1 MDSAAIRRSFVD
13 HFVERGHVEV
23 PSASLVPP
31 TLDPSVLLT
40 TAGMQPFKPYFRG
53 DEVPP
58 APRLTSVQKFFRTV
72 DIDEVGKTARHLTF
86 FEMMGNFSFG
96 DYFKEGAVEFALDLS
111 LGAWGLDRE
120 RIWATVYRGSE
131 DIPADDDARQIW
143 LAKGMPAERI
153 VALGDDNFWASGP
166 TGPCG
171 PCSELY
177 FDRGVEHGCDRP
189 DCAPGCECDR
199 FLEYWNLVF
208 MQYDRGA
215 DGKLTPLPKQN
226 IDTGAGLERVAAL
239 LQGVHSV
246 YEVDTF
252 RDIISTVEGWSG
264 ASYANE
270 GVEQKALR
278 VLADHGR
285 SMTMLA
291 ADGVMPSNES
301 RGYILRRI
309 IRRAVQHGSRI
320 GLETPFLGRLQDLVI
335 EQLGEFH
342 PALVE
347 HRDDVRRL
355 LEAEEQR
362 FAATLETGSA
372 LLADVIERT
381 REAGRSSVAAED
393 AFRLHDTYGFPVEL
407 TAELA
412 HEAGLG
418 LDESGFAG
426 LMQEQRQRA
435 RSAARK
441 TGAADPERLAA
452 FARDAGFSTEF
463 VGYRALDVETVAG
476 AVEDLGDGV
485 ALVKLHASPFYA
497 EGGGQVSDTGV
508 LEWEGGRAA
517 IEGVHRYDSDQ
528 VLSVRVERGELLPST
543 PVRAEVDTSQRV
555 PTVANHTGTHLL
567 HRALRGRLGEHVHQR
582 GSAVRPDKLRFD
594 FSHDAPLSAEDLAAV
609 EDEVNRVIG
618 DDRAVRIFETT
629 QDEARKL
636 GAMMLFGE
644 KYGEIV
650 RLVEIDGYSRELCGG
665 THVAS
670 TGVVGAF
677 RVLSEGSVGQ
687 GVRRIEAV
695 TGPAAI
701 DLLRRHDRAAEAA
714 AAAARTTV
722 EQLPAVVEQL
732 TSRVRELER
741 AARKGGTSNGG
752 VDLQALTAGAV
763 ESGTLRVLAVQAPD
777 GTLGDALLELADR
790 LKGALG
796 PSAVVLGATDDEGVG
811 AARRE
816 PHARGR
822 RARSQRRGRDPRR
835 GADRR
840 GRGRRA
846 SRDGARRRQGCDP
859 SRRGARRGARRA
871 AQPRL
876 SEAIGARACARL
888 RQRAHRRRDLGRL
901 RHARAAAHDRAP
913 RRGTRRARRAV
924 CDHRS

>member
-1 MDSAAIRRSFVD
+1 
-13 HFVERGHVEV
+13 
-23 PSASLVPP
+23 
-31 TLDPSVLLT
+31 
-40 TAGMQPFKPYFRG
+40 
-53 DEVPP
+53 
-58 APRLTSVQKFFRTV
+58 
-72 DIDEVGKTARHLTF
+72 
-86 FEMMGNFSFG
+86 MMGNFSFG
-96 DYFKEGAVEFALDLS
+96 DYFKEGAVEFALELS
-111 LGAWGLDRE
+111 LGAWGLDRD

-131 DIPADDDARQIW
+131 DIPADDDAREIW

-177 FDRGVEHGCDRP
+177 YDRGVEHGCDRP
-189 DCAPGCECDR
+189 DCAPGCDCDR

-215 DGKLTPLPKQN
+215 DGSLTPLPKQN

-252 RDIISTVEGWSG
+252 RDIISTIEGWTG
-264 ASYANE
+264 ARYANE
-270 GVEQKALR
+270 GIEQKALR

-320 GLETPFLGRLQDLVI
+320 GLESPFLGRLQDLVI
-335 EQLGEFH
+335 DQLGGFH

-362 FAATLETGSA
+362 FAATLQTGST
-372 LLADVIERT
+372 LLADVLERT
-381 REAGRSSVAAED
+381 REAGRSEVAAAD

-407 TAELA
+407 TAELV

-418 LDESGFAG
+418 LDETGFAE
-426 LMQEQRQRA
+426 LMEQQRQRA
-435 RSAARK
+435 RSATRR
-441 TGAADPERLAA
+441 GGSADPERLAA
-452 FARDAGFSTEF
+452 FARDAGFASEF
-463 VGYRALDVETVAG
+463 VGYRVLDVETVAG
-476 AVEDLGDGV
+476 AVEQLGDGS

-497 EGGGQVSDTGV
+497 EGGGQVSDHGV

-517 IEGVHRYDSDQ
+517 VEEVHRFDTDQ
-528 VLSVRVERGELLPST
+528 VLTVRVERGELLPNM
-543 PVRAEVDTSQRV
+543 PVRAAVETSTRV

-567 HRALRGRLGEHVHQR
+567 HRALRNRLGDHVHQR

-594 FSHDAPLSAEDLAAV
+594 FSHDAPLTAEDILAV
-609 EDEVNRVIG
+609 EDEVNHVIG
-618 DDRAVRIFETT
+618 EDRPLRIFETT
-629 QDEARKL
+629 QDEARRL

-650 RLVEIDGYSRELCGG
+650 RLVEIEDYSRELCGG
-665 THVAS
+665 THVPS
-670 TGVVGAF
+670 TGVVGAL

-695 TGPAAI
+695 TGPGAVE
-701 DLLRRHDRAAEAA
+701 LLRRHDRAAEEAA
-714 AAAARTTV
+714 KAARTTV
-722 EQLPAVVEQL
+722 EQLPGVVEQL
-732 TSRVRELER
+732 TARVRELEK
-741 AARKGGTSNGG
+741 AVRKGGSTNGG
-752 VDLQALTAGAV
+752 VDLRALAAGAV
-763 ESGTLRVLAVQAPD
+763 QSGTVKVLAVEAPQ
-777 GTLGDALLELADR
+777 GTLGDALLELADH

-796 PSAVVLGATDDEGVG
+796 PSAVVLGGVADDGGVQLVASLTPEAVDVG
-811 AARRE
+811 LSAA
-816 PHARGR
+816 
-822 RARSQRRGRDPRR
+822 D
-835 GADRR
+835 
-840 GRGRRA
+840 
-846 SRDGARRRQGCDP
+846 
-859 SRRGARRGARRA
+859 
-871 AQPRL
+871 
-876 SEAIGARACARL
+876 AI
-888 RQRAHRRRDLGRL
+888 
-901 RHARAAAHDRAP
+901 RAAAPIVGGGGGGRPSMARAGGKDASRLP
-913 RRGTRRARRAV
+913 EALDAARAV
-924 CDHRS
+924 LLRTP

>member
-1 MDSAAIRRSFVD
+1 MDSAAIRRSFVE
-13 HFVERGHVEV
+13 HFVERGHIEV

-53 DEVPP
+53 DEPP
-58 APRLTSVQKFFRTV
+58 PSPRLTSVQKCFRTV

-131 DIPADDDARQIW
+131 DMPADDEARAIW

-177 FDRGVEHGCDRP
+177 YDRGVEHGCDRP

-239 LQGVHSV
+239 LQDVHSV

-264 ASYANE
+264 ARYTNE
-270 GVEQKALR
+270 GIEQKALR

-291 ADGVMPSNES
+291 TDGVMPSNES

-320 GLETPFLGRLQDLVI
+320 GLESPFLGRLQDVVI
-335 EQLGEFH
+335 EQLGAFH

-362 FAATLETGSA
+362 FAATLQTGSA
-372 LLADVIERT
+372 LLDDVIERT
-381 REAGRSSVAAED
+381 RAAGRSEVDAAD

-418 LDESGFAG
+418 LDEPGFAS
-426 LMQEQRQRA
+426 LMEEQRERA
-435 RSAARK
+435 RSATRK
-441 TGAADPERLAA
+441 RGAADPERLAG
-452 FARDAGFSTEF
+452 FARDAGFATEF
-463 VGYRALDVETVAG
+463 VGYRVLDLETVAG

-497 EGGGQVSDTGV
+497 EGGGQVSDHGV

-517 IEGVHRYDSDQ
+517 VEGVHRFDADQ
-528 VLSVRVERGELLPST
+528 VLSVRIERGELLPNT
-543 PVRAEVDTSQRV
+543 AVRAEVESAMRV

-567 HRALRGRLGEHVHQR
+567 HRALRNRLGDHVHQR

-594 FSHDAPLSAEDLAAV
+594 FSHDASLTPEDILAV

-618 DDRAVRIFETT
+618 EDRDVRIFETT
-629 QDEARKL
+629 QDEARRL

-644 KYGEIV
+644 KYGDIV
-650 RLVEIDGYSRELCGG
+650 RLVEVDDYSRELCGG
-665 THVAS
+665 THAAS
-670 TGVVGAF
+670 TGVVGAL

-695 TGPAAI
+695 TGPVAVE
-701 DLLRRHDRAAEAA
+701 LLRRHDRAAEEAA
-714 AAAARTTV
+714 RAARTTV
-722 EQLPAVVEQL
+722 EQLPAAVEEL
-732 TSRVRELER
+732 TARVRELEK
-741 AARKGGTSNGG
+741 AARKGGTSNGA
-752 VDLQALTAGAV
+752 VDLQTLTAGAI
-763 ESGTLRVLAVQAPD
+763 ESGSLRVLAVEAPK

-796 PSAVVLGATDDEGVG
+796 PSAVVLGATDD
-811 AARRE
+811 
-816 PHARGR
+816 
-822 RARSQRRGRDPRR
+822 
-835 GADRR
+835 
-840 GRGRRA
+840 
-846 SRDGARRRQGCDP
+846 DGAVQLVASLTP
-859 SRRGARRGARRA
+859 
-871 AQPRL
+871 
-876 SEAIGARACARL
+876 EAIEQGLSAADAV
-888 RQRAHRRRDLGRL
+888 
-901 RHARAAAHDRAP
+901 RAAAPIVGGGGGGRPAMARAGGKDAS
-913 RRGTRRARRAV
+913 RLGEALDAARAV
-924 CDHRS
+924 LLRTP

>member
-1 MDSAAIRRSFVD
+1 MDSAAIRRSFTQ

-40 TAGMQPFKPYFRG
+40 TAGMQPFKPFFRG
-53 DEVPP
+53 EETPP
-58 APRLTSVQKFFRTV
+58 APRLTSIQKVFRTV

-111 LGAWGLDRE
+111 TGAWGLDPE
-120 RIWATVYRGSE
+120 RIWATVYRGNE
-131 DIPADDDARQIW
+131 KIPADDDARRIW

-153 VALGDDNFWASGP
+153 VALGDDENFWASGP

-189 DCAPGCECDR
+189 DCKPGCSCDR

-215 DGKLTPLPKQN
+215 DGTLTPLPKQN

-252 RDIISTVEGWSG
+252 RDIISTIEGWTG
-264 ASYANE
+264 ARYANE

-285 SMTMLA
+285 AMTMLA
-291 ADGVMPSNES
+291 TDGVMPSNES

-320 GLETPFLGRLQDLVI
+320 GLASPFLGRLQDLVI

-342 PALVE
+342 PGLIE

-362 FAATLETGSA
+362 FAATLQTGSA
-372 LLADVIERT
+372 LLDDVIERT
-381 REAGRSSVAAED
+381 RAAGGVTISGED

-412 HEAGLG
+412 QEAGLG
-418 LDESGFAG
+418 IDEAAYAA
-426 LMQEQRQRA
+426 LMEEQRQRA
-435 RSAARK
+435 RSATRR
-441 TGAADPERLAA
+441 GGGADPERLAT
-452 FARDAGFSTEF
+452 FAREAGFSSEF
-463 VGYRALDVETVAG
+463 VGYRTLDIETVAA

-485 ALVKLHASPFYA
+485 TLVKLHASPFYA
-497 EGGGQVSDTGV
+497 EGGGQVSDDGA

-517 IEGVHRYDSDQ
+517 VEDVQRFDSDQ
-528 VLSVRVERGELLPST
+528 VLSVRVERGELLANT
-543 PVRAEVDTSQRV
+543 PVRAMVDNATRV

-567 HRALRGRLGEHVHQR
+567 HRALRGRFGEHVHQR

-594 FSHDAPLSAEDLAAV
+594 FSHDAPLSAEDVAAI

-618 DDRAVRIFETT
+618 QDRAVRVFETT

-695 TGPAAI
+695 TGPPAV
-701 DLLRRHDRAAEAA
+701 DLLRRHDRAAESAA
-714 AAAARTTV
+714 QAARTTV
-722 EQLPAVVEQL
+722 EQLPAVVQQL

-741 AARKGGTSNGG
+741 AAKKGGGSSNGG
-752 VDLQALTAGAV
+752 VDLQALAAGAI
-763 ESGTLRVLAVQAPD
+763 ESGTLRVLAVEAPD
-777 GTLGDALLELADR
+777 GTVGDSLLELADR

-796 PSAVVLGATDDEGVG
+796 PSAVVLGAKDGEGAVQLVASLTPEAVELG
-811 AARRE
+811 LSAAV
-816 PHARGR
+816 AV
-822 RARSQRRGRDPRR
+822 
-835 GADRR
+835 
-840 GRGRRA
+840 
-846 SRDGARRRQGCDP
+846 
-859 SRRGARRGARRA
+859 
-871 AQPRL
+871 
-876 SEAIGARACARL
+876 
-888 RQRAHRRRDLGRL
+888 
-901 RHARAAAHDRAP
+901 RAAAAIVGGGGGGRPAMARA
-913 RRGTRRARRAV
+913 GGKDAARLGEALDAARAV
-924 CDHRS
+924 LLSPE

>member
-1 MDSAAIRRSFVD
+1 MDSAAIRRSFVQ

-40 TAGMQPFKPYFRG
+40 TAGMQPFKPFFRG
-53 DEVPP
+53 DETPP
-58 APRLTSVQKFFRTV
+58 APRLTSIQKVFRTV

-96 DYFKEGAVEFALDLS
+96 DYFKEGAVEFALELS

-120 RIWATVYRGSE
+120 RIWATVYRGS
-131 DIPADDDARQIW
+131 DNIPADDDARRIW

-153 VALGDDNFWASGP
+153 VALGDDENFWASGP

-177 FDRGVEHGCDRP
+177 YDRGAEHGCDRP
-189 DCAPGCECDR
+189 DCKPGCSCDR

-208 MQYDRGA
+208 MQYDRSA
-215 DGKLTPLPKQN
+215 DGTLAPLPKQS

-252 RDIISTVEGWSG
+252 RDIISAVEGWTG
-264 ASYANE
+264 ARYANE
-270 GVEQKALR
+270 GAEQKALR

-285 SMTMLA
+285 AMTMLA
-291 ADGVMPSNES
+291 TDGVMPSNES

-320 GLETPFLGRLQDLVI
+320 GLESPFLGRLQDLVI

-362 FAATLETGSA
+362 FAATLQTGSA
-372 LLADVIERT
+372 LLDDVIERT
-381 REAGRSSVAAED
+381 RAAGRATIAAED
-393 AFRLHDTYGFPVEL
+393 AFRLHDTYGFPIEL

-412 HEAGLG
+412 QEAGLG
-418 LDESGFAG
+418 IDESGYAA
-426 LMQEQRQRA
+426 LMEEQRQRA
-435 RSAARK
+435 RSATRRG
-441 TGAADPERLAA
+441 GAADPERLAA
-452 FARDAGFSTEF
+452 FAREAGFTSEF
-463 VGYRALDVETVAG
+463 VGYRTLDVETVAG
-476 AVEDLGDGV
+476 AVEDLGDGLV
-485 ALVKLHASPFYA
+485 LVKLHASPFYA
-497 EGGGQVSDTGV
+497 EGGGQVSDHGV

-517 IEGVHRYDSDQ
+517 VEDVHRFDTDQ
-528 VLSVRVERGELLPST
+528 VLSVRVERGELVANT
-543 PVRAEVDTSQRV
+543 PVRATVDTATRV

-567 HRALRGRLGEHVHQR
+567 HRALRGRFGDHVHQR
-582 GSAVRPDKLRFD
+582 GSAVRADKLRFD
-594 FSHDAPLSAEDLAAV
+594 FSHDAPLTAEDVAAV

-618 DDRAVRIFETT
+618 DDRPVRVFETT
-629 QDEARKL
+629 QDEARAL

-644 KYGEIV
+644 KYGDIV

-665 THVAS
+665 THAAS

-695 TGPAAI
+695 TGRAAVE
-701 DLLRRHDRAAEAA
+701 LLRRNDRAAESAA
-714 AAAARTTV
+714 QAARTTV
-722 EQLPAVVEQL
+722 EQLPSVVEQL
-732 TSRVRELER
+732 TTRVRELER
-741 AARKGGTSNGG
+741 AAKKGGGSSNGG
-752 VDLQALTAGAV
+752 VDLQELTAGAV
-763 ESGTLRVLAVQAPD
+763 ESGRLRVLAVEAPD
-777 GTLGDALLELADR
+777 GTIGDSLLELADR

-796 PSAVVLGATDDEGVG
+796 PSAVVVG
-811 AARRE
+811 A
-816 PHARGR
+816 
-822 RARSQRRGRDPRR
+822 
-835 GADRR
+835 
-840 GRGRRA
+840 
-846 SRDGARRRQGCDP
+846 RDGD
-859 SRRGARRGARRA
+859 GAVQLVASLTPEAVELGLSA
-871 AQPRL
+871 AV
-876 SEAIGARACARL
+876 AV
-888 RQRAHRRRDLGRL
+888 
-901 RHARAAAHDRAP
+901 RAAAAIVGGGGGGRPAMARA
-913 RRGTRRARRAV
+913 GGKDAARLGEALDAARAV
-924 CDHRS
+924 LLSPA

>member
-1 MDSAAIRRSFVD
+1 MESAAIRRSFVE
-13 HFVERGHVEV
+13 HFVERGHIEV

-40 TAGMQPFKPYFRG
+40 TAGMQPFKPFFRG
-53 DEVPP
+53 DATPP
-58 APRLTSVQKFFRTV
+58 GPRLTSVQKCFRAV

-96 DYFKEGAVEFALDLS
+96 DYFKQGAVEFAWDLS

-120 RIWATVYRGSE
+120 RIWTTVYRGSDE
-131 DIPADDDARQIW
+131 APADDDARDIW
-143 LAKGMPAERI
+143 LATGVPAERI

-177 FDRGVEHGCDRP
+177 YDRGAEHGCGRP
-189 DCAPGCECDR
+189 DCAPGCSCDR
-199 FLEYWNLVF
+199 FLEFWNLVF

-239 LQGVHSV
+239 LQDVHSV
-246 YEVDTF
+246 YETDTF
-252 RDIISTVEGWSG
+252 RDLISTVEGWSG
-264 ASYANE
+264 ARYEHE
-270 GVEQKALR
+270 GPEQKALR

-320 GLETPFLGRLQDLVI
+320 GLETPFLGRLQDLVV
-335 EQLGEFH
+335 EQLGAFH

-362 FAATLETGSA
+362 FAATLQTGSA
-372 LLADVIERT
+372 LLDEVIERT
-381 REAGRSSVAAED
+381 REAGGASIAAED

-412 HEAGLG
+412 QDAGLG
-418 LDESGFAG
+418 IDEDGFAL
-426 LMQEQRQRA
+426 LMDEQRHRA
-435 RSAARK
+435 RAASRK
-441 TGAADPERLAA
+441 SGGADPERLAA
-452 FARDAGFSTEF
+452 FARDAGFASEF

-476 AVEDLGDGV
+476 AVEDLGDGD

-497 EGGGQVSDTGV
+497 EGGGQVSDHGT
-508 LEWEGGRAA
+508 LEWEGGRAVVSS
-517 IEGVHRYDSDQ
+517 VHRYDGDQ
-528 VLSVRVERGELLPST
+528 VLSVRVESGELLPNT
-543 PVRAEVDTSQRV
+543 PVRAQVELATRV

-567 HRALRGRLGEHVHQR
+567 HRALRGRLGDHVHQR

-594 FSHDAPLSAEDLAAV
+594 FSHDAPLTDEDVQAV
-609 EDEVNRVIG
+609 EDEVNRVISE
-618 DDRAVRIFETT
+618 DRAVRVFETT
-629 QDEARKL
+629 QDEARRL

-644 KYGEIV
+644 KYGDIV

-670 TGVVGAF
+670 TGVVGSF
-677 RVLSEGSVGQ
+677 RITSEGSVGQ
-687 GVRRIEAV
+687 GVRRIEAL
-695 TGPAAI
+695 TGPAAS

-714 AAAARTTV
+714 AKAARTTV
-722 EQLPAVVEQL
+722 EQLPAVVAEL
-732 TSRVRELER
+732 TARVRELEK
-741 AARKGGTSNGG
+741 AARKGGGSTNGG
-752 VDLQALTAGAV
+752 VDLQALAAGAV
-763 ESGTLRVLAVQAPD
+763 ESGALRVLAAEAPS
-777 GTLGDALLELADR
+777 GTGADALLELADR
-790 LKGALG
+790 LKGSLG
-796 PSAVVLGATDDEGVG
+796 PSAVVLGASDDTG
-811 AARRE
+811 AV
-816 PHARGR
+816 
-822 RARSQRRGRDPRR
+822 QFV
-835 GADRR
+835 
-840 GRGRRA
+840 A
-846 SRDGARRRQGCDP
+846 SLTPEAVEHGLN
-859 SRRGARRGARRA
+859 A
-871 AQPRL
+871 AV
-876 SEAIGARACARL
+876 AV
-888 RQRAHRRRDLGRL
+888 
-901 RHARAAAHDRAP
+901 RAAAAIVGGGGGGRPAMARAGGNDAS
-913 RRGTRRARRAV
+913 RLGEALDAARSALLDAV
-924 CDHRS
+924 